1 MMSIKKAPSEIVQVI
16 LDGASFSCQNRIN
29 FTRMVKSFGG

>member
-1 MMSIKKAPSEIVQVI
+1 MMNKKKAPSEIVQAI

-29 FTRMVKSFGG
+29 FTPYG